1 MAGRASAG
9 CLVWVVKHPQLL
21 LLDRG
26 QAVVLLCSV
35 IPVLDGASVK
45 FSLADQILLAV
56 PSTLATT
63 TATATGRTTVPPS
76 PEGGHLACLG
86 RFSRLLHELEV
97 HISFL
102 HGVEGQI
109 TRGSGKD

>member
-1 MAGRASAG
+1 MASRASAG
-9 CLVWVVKHPQLL
+9 CLVWVAKHPQLL

-26 QAVVLLCSV
+26 QAVVLLCRVVSV
-35 IPVLDGASVK
+35 LNSASIK
-45 FSLADQILLAV
+45 LSLADQILLAV

-63 TATATGRTTVPPS
+63 TATATGRTTALPG
-76 PEGGHLACLG
+76 PERGHLARLG

-102 HGVEGQI
+102 HGSEGQI

>member
-9 CLVWVVKHPQLL
+9 CLAWVAKHPQLL
-21 LLDRG
+21 LLGRG
-26 QAVVLLCSV
+26 QKLVLLVGVVL
-35 IPVLDGASVK
+35 VLNSASVK

-63 TATATGRTTVPPS
+63 TATAARRTAAS
-76 PEGGHLACLG
+76 PGPKRGHLACLG
-86 RFSRLLHELEV
+86 RFSCLLRELEI

-102 HGVEGQI
+102 HGGEGHI
-109 TRGSGKD
+109 ICGGGKD

>member
-9 CLVWVVKHPQLL
+9 FLVWVTKHPQLL
-21 LLDRG
+21 LLGRG
-26 QAVVLLCSV
+26 QEKVLLCRV
-35 IPVLDGASVK
+35 VLVNNSASVK

-63 TATATGRTTVPPS
+63 TTTAAGRATAS
-76 PEGGHLACLG
+76 PGPERGHLACLG
-86 RFSRLLHELEV
+86 RFSRLLRELEV

-102 HGVEGQI
+102 HGGEGHI
-109 TRGSGKD
+109 IRGSGHD